1 LPRLLAVCSEFDW
14 EPINRLATN
23 HDGRASSQ
31 LWPDHLP
38 FEAGVYRIV
47 FDTQAYFEK
56 SGRTTFYPY
65 VEVVFRIADPT
76 QHYHVPLLISPYGYS
91 TYRGS

>member
-1 LPRLLAVCSEFDW
+1 MALNSEFHW
-14 EPINRLATN
+14 ETINRIVTN
-23 HDGRASSQ
+23 DDGRASSH
-31 LWPDHLP
+31 LWPDDLP
-38 FEAGVYRIV
+38 FEAGVYRVV
-47 FDTQAYFEK
+47 FNTQAYFEK

-65 VEVVFRIADPT
+65 VEVVFRIADPA